1 MENSDFYYKQK
12 PAFISFLLI
21 YFFCFGISLWL
32 IDSSPA
38 ISKEISRQ
46 FIAKLGIPR
55 SNPLW
60 DLPYGIIFSLP
71 LLIYGI
77 RTLLWNLMSSYELN
91 SSEIRLLI
99 GHLIRNERFFLISS
113 FNEISF
119 KQNLIE
125 APFHVGSLVLKAKG
139 RSQLIIKGVYNVR
152 YVVECLR
159 KKVDTSYKYSNST
172 HPLPGIILLDL
183 KLPKVDG
190 IEILRNVKADRRLK
204 LIPVVVLTS
213 SKEDRDVI
221 ESYDLGVNSYI
232 RKPVDF
238 DQFVETVKHIGFY
251 WLLMNEYVTDLR
263 R

>member
-1 MENSDFYYKQK
+1 MENSDFYYKRK

-21 YFFCFGISLWL
+21 YFFCFGISFWL

-159 KKVDTSYKYSNST
+159 KKVDTSY
-172 HPLPGIILLDL
+172 
-183 KLPKVDG
+183 
-190 IEILRNVKADRRLK
+190 R
-204 LIPVVVLTS
+204 
-213 SKEDRDVI
+213 
-221 ESYDLGVNSYI
+221 
-232 RKPVDF
+232 
-238 DQFVETVKHIGFY
+238 
-251 WLLMNEYVTDLR
+251 
-263 R
+263 